1 MERNKRVVL
10 GISLVCFALI
20 TALMRFVK
28 GMNVLWLRIA
38 AAAGINLLNAG
49 VALLAMKLTG
59 MRVRVDFRNKR
70 QYLIG
75 VAIALCL
82 SMVIAVIP
90 ALCGFSLVG
99 DHRDFSWFTLI
110 YSFLNYMLII
120 GPVEELIFRVYLQDT
135 LSDFLGKRMG
145 VVLAAFLFGL
155 WHLINGFF
163 MQMVFTFGI
172 GLVFGFA
179 RSKVRDCSYL
189 SVALGHGLYDF
200 LNVIVTMFIL

>member
-1 MERNKRVVL
+1 MDGVFMFQLWKKF
-10 GISLVCFALI
+10 GFLI
-20 TALMRFVK
+20 L
-28 GMNVLWLRIA
+28 A
-38 AAAGINLLNAG
+38 AAIVWCAGI
-49 VALLAMKLTG
+49 V
-59 MRVRVDFRNKR
+59 RDRVDLGNR
-70 QYLIG
+70 LIRLHV
-75 VAIALCL
+75 VANSDSRDDQAVKLQ
-82 SMVIAVIP
+82 VRDAVI
-90 ALCGFSLVG
+90 
-99 DHRDFSWFTLI
+99 R
-110 YSFLNYMLII
+110 
-120 GPVEELIFRVYLQDT
+120 YLQDT

-145 VVLAAFLFGL
+145 VVLAAFLFGA